1 VDAVKV
7 KKPKMQQ
14 RALGQRDR
22 YPQNPVVTP
31 DEFLSVASHELRTPL
46 TSLRLEVANLL
57 RLARRNELTAD
68 ARLVARVEKIDAQTA
83 RLHRLIDEL
92 LDASRIA
99 AGRLELE
106 LEEMNLAEVVEEVG
120 LRFRE
125 EAARLGCV
133 LGVRA
138 PLAVVG
144 YWDRGRVDQVVSNL
158 VANAIKYGEG
168 KPIEVSVDTTDDRA
182 LVMVRDSG
190 VGIALPDHERIFGR
204 FERAVS
210 SRNYGGI
217 GVGLW
222 TVKQIVDAL
231 AGTVTVDSQPGM
243 GATFTVALPRARASG
258 AAARFGASLG
268 EREVIAR
275 EATARVRS

>member
-1 VDAVKV
+1 VDAVKG

-22 YPQNPVVTP
+22 YPQGPVVTP

-57 RLARRNELTAD
+57 RLARRNELGAD

-106 LEEMNLAEVVEEVG
+106 LEEVNLAEVVEEVG
-120 LRFRE
+120 LRFHD

-138 PLAVVG
+138 PLAAVG
-144 YWDRGRVDQVVSNL
+144 YWDRSRVDQVVSNL
-158 VANAIKYGEG
+158 IANAIKYGEG
-168 KPIEVSVDTTDDRA
+168 KPIEVSVATAGERA
-182 LVMVRDSG
+182 MVMVRDNG
-190 VGIALPDHERIFGR
+190 VGIALGDHERIFGR

-231 AGTVTVDSQPGM
+231 KGTVTVDSRPGR
-243 GATFTVALPRARASG
+243 GATFTVALPRARASAG
-258 AAARFGASLG
+258 AARFGASLG
-268 EREVIAR
+268 ERSVIPREVAAR
-275 EATARVRS
+275 ARS

>member
-1 VDAVKV
+1 MKG
-7 KKPKMQQ
+7 KKPKIQH

-22 YPQNPVVTP
+22 YAEAALGAR

-57 RLARRNELTAD
+57 RLARRHELGGD

-83 RLHRLIDEL
+83 RLHRLVDEL

-106 LEEMNLAEVVEEVG
+106 LEEVNLAEVAEEVG
-120 LRFRE
+120 LRFRD
-125 EAARLGCV
+125 EAARLGSRLV
-133 LGVRA
+133 VRA
-138 PLAVVG
+138 PIAAIG
-144 YWDRGRVDQVVSNL
+144 YWDRGRVDQVISNL

-168 KPIEVSVDTTDDRA
+168 KPIEIAVETTADRA
-182 LVMVRDSG
+182 VILVRDSG
-190 VGIALPDHERIFGR
+190 VGIAVCDHERIFGR

-222 TVKQIVDAL
+222 SAKQIVDAL
-231 AGTVTVDSQPGM
+231 AGTITVDSQPGM
-243 GATFTVALPRARASG
+243 GATFTVALPRARA

-268 EREVIAR
+268 ERSRSV
-275 EATARVRS
+275 TARGLAARSAGG

>member
-1 VDAVKV
+1 VKA
-7 KKPKMQQ
+7 KKPKVQH
-14 RALGQRDR
+14 RALRQRDR
-22 YPQNPVVTP
+22 YASSAMVAR

-46 TSLRLEVANLL
+46 TSLRLEVGNLL
-57 RLARRNELTAD
+57 RLARRNELRAD
-68 ARLVARVEKIDAQTA
+68 ARLVARVEKIDAHTA

-106 LEEMNLAEVVEEVG
+106 LEEVDLAEVAEEVG
-120 LRFRE
+120 LRFRD
-125 EAARLGCV
+125 EAARLGSV

-138 PLAVVG
+138 PMAAVG
-144 YWDRGRVDQVVSNL
+144 YWDRGRVDQVISNL

-168 KPIEVSVDTTDDRA
+168 KAIEVIVETTDDRA
-182 LVMVRDSG
+182 VVVVRDNG

-217 GVGLW
+217 GIGLW

-231 AGTVTVDSQPGM
+231 VGTVTVDSQPGM
-243 GATFTVALPRARASG
+243 GATFTVALPRSRASVG
-258 AAARFGASLG
+258 AARFGASLR
-268 EREVIAR
+268 ERSVPPRAVAAR
-275 EATARVRS
+275 TIRS

>member
-1 VDAVKV
+1 VDAVKG

-22 YPQNPVVTP
+22 YPQSPVVTP

-57 RLARRNELTAD
+57 RLARRNEFNAD

-83 RLHRLIDEL
+83 RLHRLVDEL

-120 LRFRE
+120 RRFHD

-138 PLAVVG
+138 PLAAVG

-158 VANAIKYGEG
+158 IANAIKYGEG
-168 KPIEVSVDTTDDRA
+168 KPIEVSVATAEDRA
-182 LVMVRDSG
+182 LVMVRDNG
-190 VGIALPDHERIFGR
+190 VGIALGDHERIFGR

-231 AGTVTVDSQPGM
+231 KGTVTVDSQPGM
-243 GATFTVALPRARASG
+243 GATFTVALPRARVSAG
-258 AAARFGASLG
+258 ARFGASLG
-268 EREVIAR
+268 ERSVIAR
-275 EATARVRS
+275 EVAARARS

>member
-1 VDAVKV
+1 VDAVKG
-7 KKPKMQQ
+7 KKPKIQQ

-22 YPQNPVVTP
+22 YAESAMGAR

-57 RLARRNELTAD
+57 RLARRNELASD
-68 ARLVARVEKIDAQTA
+68 ARLLARVEKIDAQTA

-92 LDASRIA
+92 LDASRIS

-106 LEEMNLAEVVEEVG
+106 LEEVDLAEVAEEVG
-120 LRFRE
+120 LRFRD
-125 EAARLGCV
+125 EAARLGSRLV
-133 LGVRA
+133 VRA
-138 PLAVVG
+138 PLAAVG
-144 YWDRGRVDQVVSNL
+144 YWDRGRVDQVISNL

-168 KPIEVSVDTTDDRA
+168 KPIEVAVETTEDRA
-182 LVMVRDSG
+182 VVRVRDGG
-190 VGIALPDHERIFGR
+190 VGIALGDHERIFGR

-231 AGTVTVDSQPGM
+231 AGSVSVDSQPGM
-243 GATFTVALPRARASG
+243 GATFTVALPRARA
-258 AAARFGASLG
+258 AASASRFGASLG
-268 EREVIAR
+268 ERSG
-275 EATARVRS
+275 TARALASRG